1 MPGKAQL
8 ELRCM
13 FCSRTY
19 SFIHHHVHIVLPSV
33 SLFWFCDGK
42 HRVFTELPDELI
54 MGPGFGNMTL
64 SNRHKITLF
73 VIGKLESFIFHGVT
87 QTQPSSGNHPELV
100 WMKNWVICCSL
111 HTFVCWWSRLHL
123 KAGKLASSTDFKNR
137 KLLPFVAVSKKWC
150 ICIHFSNAYYYRWS
164 KTLSVVLRTLYLF
177 IHPATV
183 SQPCDVVI
191 FRWTIINIVLRRSP
205 TFLRE
210 SVCLL
215 LSRFYPGDTECIM
228 LTGSCL

>member
-164 KTLSVVLRTLYLF
+164 KTLSVVLRTLF
-177 IHPATV
+177 IHT
-183 SQPCDVVI
+183 
-191 FRWTIINIVLRRSP
+191 
-205 TFLRE
+205 
-210 SVCLL
+210 
-215 LSRFYPGDTECIM
+215 
-228 LTGSCL
+228 SCYCFPDLWCGYI